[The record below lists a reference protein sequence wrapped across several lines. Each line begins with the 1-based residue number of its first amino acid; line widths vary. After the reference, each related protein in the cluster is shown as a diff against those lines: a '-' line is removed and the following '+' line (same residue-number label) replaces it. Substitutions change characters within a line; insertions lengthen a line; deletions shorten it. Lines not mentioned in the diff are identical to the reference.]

1 MRRRSSAAFAC
12 MRAGI
17 SSENSSSRRSGI
29 LLLPSPRLRR
39 GGVGGGG
46 AVHVHGGINRQE
58 NTRCILQDIVVPEP
72 QHTIALR
79 PEMSRA
85 HLVQRAGVMLAA
97 IDLNNNSQLMTGKI
111 SEVRSDRS
119 LAPKVIRLEWRL
131 P

>member
-46 AVHVHGGINRQE
+46 SIHVHGGINRQE
-58 NTRCILQDIVVPEP
+58 NTRRILQNIVVPEP

-79 PEMSRA
+79 RKMSCTHR
-85 HLVQRAGVMLAA
+85 VQRAGVMLAA
-97 IDLNNNSQLMTGKI
+97 IDLNNNSQLMTGK
-111 SEVRSDRS
+111 SGEVRSDRS
-119 LAPKVIRLEWRL
+119 RTAKVIRLERRL

>member
-39 GGVGGGG
+39 GGVGGSI
-46 AVHVHGGINRQE
+46 HVHGGVNRQE
-58 NTRCILQDIVVPEP
+58 NTRRILQNIVVPEP

-79 PEMSRA
+79 RKMSCTHR
-85 HLVQRAGVMLAA
+85 VQRAAVMLAA

-111 SEVRSDRS
+111 GEVRSDRS
-119 LAPKVIRLEWRL
+119 LTAKVMRLERRL